1 MTALTDL
8 AAMLPADP
16 SGDSDW
22 QTAARAVLPNRRT
35 QLVTAGVLVGLFAL
49 GRWSAR

>member
-8 AAMLPADP
+8 AAMLPVDP
-16 SGDSDW
+16 SSDSDW
-22 QTAARAVLPNRRT
+22 QAAARAVLPNRKS
-35 QLVTAGVLVGLFAL
+35 VTVTVAAFVAVFAL